1 MKGPRADPYAGVG
14 ASGDGGL
21 GLGPVGDAPGDGL
34 GAMGELLRE
43 IVFPALRVTGEAEDA
58 ATVDVSGLKQALTT
72 DVFSVD
78 PLIFPGGDIGQLAVC
93 GVINDLA
100 ASGARAEFLTVG
112 LLMSASLDRGVL
124 SRVLTSFG
132 DQAAD
137 AGCRVVCGDTKVH
150 QAPQPELIIT
160 VTALGTPFGSRSYPL
175 TATRPGDLIGV
186 TGPLGSHSI
195 AVLSEREGLGFE
207 RITSSDVAP
216 LIGPV
221 EAVTKGVPI
230 QSLRDLTRGGLIA
243 TLWDGARAAGGR
255 WHIEEA
261 RVPVEQPVRAATELL
276 GLDPLLLTNEGTLL
290 FTVDPAHADEAVR
303 ILAGFPATAGTRIVG
318 EVSAAQGGTPEPA
331 VTMLTVAG
339 QVKAVHYPHALGV
352 PRLC

>member
-1 MKGPRADPYAGVG
+1 MTDVG
-14 ASGDGGL
+14 DSLVSD
-21 GLGPVGDAPGDGL
+21 PVGDAPGDGL

-58 ATVDVSGLKQALTT
+58 ATVDVSGPRQALTT

-78 PLIFPGGDIGQLAVC
+78 PLEFPGGDIGRLAVC
-93 GVINDLA
+93 GVVNDLA
-100 ASGARAEFLTVG
+100 ASGARAEFLAVG
-112 LLMSASLDRGVL
+112 LLMSSTLDRSVL
-124 SRVLTSFG
+124 TRVLTSFG
-132 DQAAD
+132 DQAAA

-150 QAPQPELIIT
+150 QTPQPELIIT
-160 VTALGTPFGSRSYPL
+160 VTALGTPLGSRSYPL

-186 TGPLGSHSI
+186 TGPLGGHSV

-207 RITSSDVAP
+207 RITASDVAP
-216 LIGPV
+216 LIDPV
-221 EAVTKGVPI
+221 AAVTAGVPI

-243 TLWDGARAAGGR
+243 ALWDGARATGGR

-261 RVPVEQPVRAATELL
+261 LVPVEQPVRAATELL
-276 GLDPLLLTNEGTLL
+276 GLDPFLLTNEGTLL

-303 ILAGFPATAGTRIVG
+303 ILAGFPATARTRIVG
-318 EVSAAQGGTPEPA
+318 EVHAGEAGDSGPD
-331 VTMLTVAG
+331 VTMLTAG
-339 QVKAVHYPHALGV
+339 GQLKAVPYPHALGV